1 MEHEFLVLNKMRI
14 PGWSRCAPSSML
26 KVSYET
32 PDFVHENFV
41 DLVVPVDPATGGG
54 GGVGARRAG
63 PGLRP
68 GVARGAGA
76 RL

>member
-1 MEHEFLVLNKMRI
+1 
-14 PGWSRCAPSSML
+14 ML

-54 GGVGARRAG
+54 GGVAARRAG